1 MRSNVNGLHIISPFR
16 VPDSAFVKDCEI
28 IDFMTSCLPKE
39 QLTQMVK
46 INTSVGIIPFDD
58 KFNNLLEEKL
68 DTALA
73 VEKYKINYA
82 ATNIW
87 KYWTEGGQN
96 WLNVNA
102 EVVSEFRDEGLL
114 NISQKKIVSLDIN
127 RLERIANFW

>member
-28 IDFMTSCLPKE
+28 IDFMTSELTKE

-46 INTSVGIIPFDD
+46 VNTSVGIIPFDD

-73 VEKYKINYA
+73 AEKYKTTYA

-114 NISQKKIVSLDIN
+114 IYHRRKLYLLILTD
-127 RLERIANFW
+127 